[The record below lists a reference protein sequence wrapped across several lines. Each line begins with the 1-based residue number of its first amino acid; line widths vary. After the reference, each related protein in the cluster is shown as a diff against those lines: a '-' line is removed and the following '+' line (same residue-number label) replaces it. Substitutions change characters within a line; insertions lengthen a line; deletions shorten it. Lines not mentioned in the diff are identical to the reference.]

1 MKTVGKAAL
10 MLGVVFAGLI
20 NSSSIAAV
28 RPQLTRVIAYAE
40 DRETAVEVIND
51 SNETYMV
58 QSWLEDLDG
67 NDDNIPLILTP
78 PVMKLGGKK
87 QGKLRLVPMAG
98 AIPQDRESVYWLS
111 LQEIPPKSSEGENRL
126 VVAIRS
132 RLKVFVRP
140 SGMDS
145 AGARDAVKT
154 LRWSIENDGGKRW
167 LKATNPSS
175 YYVSFGKL
183 NVTGAAQKDV
193 MVEDKHLMPPPKSAM
208 RYALPTAIG
217 GTNITVT
224 WSGVSDW
231 GGAGA
236 EFSQEIAQ

>member
-1 MKTVGKAAL
+1 MKIAGKAAL
-10 MLGVVFAGLI
+10 VLGVVFAGLVE
-20 NSSSIAAV
+20 SSPSAAI
-28 RPQLTRVIAYAE
+28 RPQLTRVIAYVE

-67 NDDNIPLILTP
+67 KDDSIPLILTP
-78 PVMKLGGKK
+78 PVMKLEGKK
-87 QGKLRLVPMAG
+87 QGKLRLMPMAG

-111 LQEIPPKSSEGENRL
+111 LQEIPPKASEGENRL

-140 SGMDS
+140 SGLDS
-145 AGARDAVKT
+145 AGAREAAKT

-183 NVTGAAQKDV
+183 NVTGGGQKAV
-193 MVEDKHLMPPPKSAM
+193 MVEDKHLMPPPKGTM
-208 RYALPTAIG
+208 RYALPATVG
-217 GTNITVT
+217 GTKLTVT

-231 GGAGA
+231 GGAGE
-236 EFSQEIAQ
+236 EFRQDIAQ